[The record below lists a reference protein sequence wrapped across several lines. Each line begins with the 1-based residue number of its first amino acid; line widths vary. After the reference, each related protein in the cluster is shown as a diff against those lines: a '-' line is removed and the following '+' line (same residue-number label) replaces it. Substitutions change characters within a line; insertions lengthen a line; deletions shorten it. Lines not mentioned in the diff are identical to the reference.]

1 MARKPVVRK
10 RDPRAVLNSGG
21 YYPACFNSSR
31 EFSQWQLLLRLSRES
46 MRVGY
51 CYDCT
56 PDYKMEMMCEGRC
69 EHPETQFVV
78 LRDSK
83 NSDEIQLVGVS
94 DQSVYWA
101 KVERGAALVIDG
113 AEDGEDQQQ
122 GEGQVCRKG
131 TDW

>member
-1 MARKPVVRK
+1 MPLKGYVR
-10 RDPRAVLNSGG
+10 PRNPRRVLNSGG
-21 YYPACFNSSR
+21 YYPACFNSAR
-31 EFSQWQLLLRLSRES
+31 EYSEWRLLLRQSRES

-78 LRDSK
+78 LRDSG
-83 NSDEIQLVGVS
+83 NGDEIQMIGVS
-94 DQSVYWA
+94 DQSIYWA
-101 KVERGAALVIDG
+101 RVEQGAAVIDG